1 MMLLFQV
8 DAVNKP
14 FKSRNMKFYDGCLHC
29 VKNARIC
36 SFSGPYFSAFGLS
49 MQSKFPYSVQMRK
62 VTDQKN
68 SEYGH
73 FLCTAKCAILYRSRK
88 HEACMTTFDCTW
100 ILKAWVQLDKEI
112 TLCNKCPYLEFLWF
126 VFSRVWAEYGEIR
139 RWTLF
144 KQCLLWKFDRVLK
157 TPVVVMVLHYNLFY
171 LFVCICFQRCMRDV
185 AELYQQRPFTSR

>member
-88 HEACMTTFDCTW
+88 HEARMTTFDCTW
-100 ILKAWVQLDKEI
+100 TLKAWVQLDKEI
-112 TLCNKCPYLEFLWF
+112 TLCKKCPYLEFLWF
-126 VFSRVWAEYGEIR
+126 VFSRI
-139 RWTLF
+139 WT
-144 KQCLLWKFDRVLK
+144 D
-157 TPVVVMVLHYNLFY
+157 TPY
-171 LFVCICFQRCMRDV
+171 LSIFSPNAGKYTLEKLRI
-185 AELYQQRPFTSR
+185 